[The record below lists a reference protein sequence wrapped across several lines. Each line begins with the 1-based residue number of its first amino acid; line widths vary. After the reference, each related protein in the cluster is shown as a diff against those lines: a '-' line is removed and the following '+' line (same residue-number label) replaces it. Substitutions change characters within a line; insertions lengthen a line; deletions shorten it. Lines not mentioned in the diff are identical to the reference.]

1 MRMLKVAVWPNDAP
15 LLNTKLLAKL
25 RIGNSTSK
33 TGPQSGSSR
42 RPGVA
47 GGGLSSTPSSI
58 ITLAETTKQSSASWK
73 SAADNVKQAVPTC
86 ELPLR
91 NRSAST

>member
-1 MRMLKVAVWPNDAP
+1 MRMLKVAVWQNDAP

-33 TGPQSGSSR
+33 TGPNSGR

-58 ITLAETTKQSSASWK
+58 ITLAETTQQSSASWK